1 MGVIMLGNSKL
12 LTMAAIGVIG
22 VGAAMPYWSR
32 SELSS
37 PQSGSSGYAD
47 SPRVD
52 AFIGQDQNESQP
64 EIALPPIRKMVSLE
78 PTSGGLDTAAVTAPK
93 LTGEYPAPISSSSTQ
108 RQLIDLSPQGYQRV
122 SIARRDAPS
131 GSVESFAIPVEI
143 PARDVYEA
151 PEPRHVQSS
160 VESPDAPREPANDP
174 KSRWQPQ
181 TTSIVVNK
189 PIMPPAEMRQTQQ
202 PPSSHVAHA
211 PPQSLAPAQPRRRHR
226 LVDGDTLPKLAERYL
241 GRADLDWAI
250 FEANRDVLSDPQLL
264 PLKVEI
270 DIPAAS
276 EVDSIRQGTQTAT
289 PTAMQPLQPL
299 GSHSHLRLVPL
310 TPR

>member
-1 MGVIMLGNSKL
+1 MLGNSKL

-52 AFIGQDQNESQP
+52 AFIGQDQNDSQP
-64 EIALPPIRKMVSLE
+64 EIMLPQIRKIVSLE
-78 PTSGGLDTAAVTAPK
+78 PTSGGLDTAAVTAPN

-108 RQLIDLSPQGYQRV
+108 RQLVDLSPQGYQRV
-122 SIARRDAPS
+122 SIARRDAPA
-131 GSVESFAIPVEI
+131 GSVESFAIPVEM
-143 PARDVYEA
+143 PAGDVYEA
-151 PEPRHVQSS
+151 PEPRHVQVPAEIPAAPS
-160 VESPDAPREPANDP
+160 VPVQEP
-174 KSRWQPQ
+174 KSRWQSQ

-189 PIMPPAEMRQTQQ
+189 PVVPQTEVQQTQS
-202 PPSSHVAHA
+202 PSSYVA
-211 PPQSLAPAQPRRRHR
+211 PPQPRSLAPAQPRRHHR

-270 DIPAAS
+270 DIPAVG
-276 EVDSIRQGTQTAT
+276 ELDSIRQGTQTAT

-299 GSHSHLRLVPL
+299 GGNSHLRLVPL
-310 TPR
+310 VPNTR